1 MSKSVKHLVMLA
13 MFTTMALTI
22 FVVEAQIPIPV
33 PIYGVKLGL
42 ANVITLIVLVVYRP
56 RDAFAVLVMRIL
68 LGSLFTGTLVSMIYS
83 LSGRYPLLS
92 GNGTAVQAAAPETS
106 LVHQHDRRCAA
117 QCGTDCCGNCSDAV
131 GAGHCLFPV
140 SAGFRLYHGYF
151 HRHRRRSC
159 GSLSAPVDFSERKS
173 ARKEKRAVQ
182 INRANLTGM
191 MFQLFLRY

>member
-83 LSGRYPLLS
+83 LSGGILCFLGMALLCRLLHRKHLWFIS
-92 GNGTAVQAAAPETS
+92 MIGAVLHNVGQIAAAIVVMQSVQVIVYFPFL
-106 LVHQHDRRCAA
+106 LVSGCIT
-117 QCGTDCCGNCSDAV
+117 GI
-131 GAGHCLFPV
+131 
-140 SAGFRLYHGYF
+140 F
-151 HRHRRRSC
+151 HRHRCRSC
-159 GSLSAPVDFSERKS
+159 GSLSAPDRFFRKKICPK
-173 ARKEKRAVQ
+173 RKTSSPNKAVQ
-182 INRANLTGM
+182 I
-191 MFQLFLRY
+191 

>member
-56 RDAFAVLVMRIL
+56 RHSAGVAVHRNT
-68 LGSLFTGTLVSMIYS
+68 GFHDLFPQR
-83 LSGRYPLLS
+83 RYPLLS

>member
-56 RDAFAVLVMRIL
+56 RERRRTGHAHSAGVAVHRNT
-68 LGSLFTGTLVSMIYS
+68 GFHDLFPQR
-83 LSGRYPLLS
+83 RYPLLS